1 MRGLVGPAAKG
12 VIGGIQRTA
21 KGIRDGGR
29 KCSQSVAGRPGEAG
43 VKDVNGGIQVAAKG
57 SGTAGVRAVTP
68 ASRLRRGSADAE
80 EHRQGLHSALF
91 GSD

>member
-1 MRGLVGPAAKG
+1 MSRTTAALVRGLVGAA
-12 VIGGIQRTA
+12 A
-21 KGIRDGGR
+21 
-29 KCSQSVAGRPGEAG
+29 
-43 VKDVNGGIQVAAKG
+43 KDVNGGIQVAAKG

-68 ASRLRRGSADAE
+68 ASRPRRGSADAE